1 MLRGCY
7 AFLGSIFSFTQCV
20 SEANLKHLKESMLF
34 NEYPLTAG
42 DLGMKM
48 WRMPDSLFFIG
59 FQLIR
64 KGETYEREQRVQKRR
79 VFHADGEQKL
89 CIGGLQCAEPFGL
102 QESGG
107 GGDHPSGAGDFPVDT
122 E

>member
-1 MLRGCY
+1 MDKSTETQGIKTVEKMLRGCY

-42 DLGMKM
+42 DLGVKM

-59 FQLIR
+59 FQLM
-64 KGETYEREQRVQKRR
+64 KGEIYEREQGVQK
-79 VFHADGEQKL
+79 
-89 CIGGLQCAEPFGL
+89 
-102 QESGG
+102 
-107 GGDHPSGAGDFPVDT
+107 
-122 E
+122 

>member
-7 AFLGSIFSFTQCV
+7 TFLASIFSFTQCV

-48 WRMPDSLFFIG
+48 WRMPDSLFFTG

-64 KGETYEREQRVQKRR
+64 KGETYEREQRVQK
-79 VFHADGEQKL
+79 
-89 CIGGLQCAEPFGL
+89 
-102 QESGG
+102 
-107 GGDHPSGAGDFPVDT
+107 
-122 E
+122 

>member
-42 DLGMKM
+42 DLG
-48 WRMPDSLFFIG
+48 
-59 FQLIR
+59 R
-64 KGETYEREQRVQKRR
+64 KDVADAGQSVLYRFPTYQKRR
-79 VFHADGEQKL
+79 NL
-89 CIGGLQCAEPFGL
+89 
-102 QESGG
+102 
-107 GGDHPSGAGDFPVDT
+107 
-122 E
+122 

>member
-7 AFLGSIFSFTQCV
+7 TFLGSIFSFTLCV

-42 DLGMKM
+42 DLGVKM

-59 FQLIR
+59 FRLIR
-64 KGETYEREQRVQKRR
+64 RGETYEREQRVQK
-79 VFHADGEQKL
+79 
-89 CIGGLQCAEPFGL
+89 
-102 QESGG
+102 
-107 GGDHPSGAGDFPVDT
+107 
-122 E
+122 